1 MTMKQ
6 LFVLF
11 TLALLPLGGLP
22 ADKPPLSR
30 ELEKSLLEDI
40 PSSSPSARA
49 RPKGTES
56 TLSPPGPTVTASQLA
71 GEDVGQQGESDPLLP
86 IELQMRQLHRR
97 LADGD
102 TGRETQLLQLRL
114 VEQLEGLLESARAR
128 QQERTGL
135 QSSNVGTGS
144 TVAGTG
150 ASGTGEETTAEG
162 QVLEPPPEHL
172 SPAIQ
177 RIWGS
182 LPPDV
187 RSELRG
193 ARIERFLPKY
203 ESMLEQFY
211 RRLAAPR

>member
-1 MTMKQ
+1 MS
-6 LFVLF
+6 F
-11 TLALLPLGGLP
+11 T
-22 ADKPPLSR
+22 
-30 ELEKSLLEDI
+30 SLRV
-40 PSSSPSARA
+40 SGA
-49 RPKGTES
+49 
-56 TLSPPGPTVTASQLA
+56 VQ
-71 GEDVGQQGESDPLLP
+71 
-86 IELQMRQLHRR
+86 
-97 LADGD
+97 
-102 TGRETQLLQLRL
+102 
-114 VEQLEGLLESARAR
+114 GLLESARAR

-211 RRLAAPR
+211 RRLAAPH

>member
-40 PSSSPSARA
+40 PSSLPSSRD
-49 RPKGTES
+49 RSKGTES
-56 TLSPPGPTVTASQLA
+56 TLSLPGPTITASELA

-97 LADGD
+97 LVDGD
-102 TGRETQLLQLRL
+102 TGRETQLLQVRL

-150 ASGTGEETTAEG
+150 ASGTGEETTAES

-182 LPPDV
+182 LPPAV